1 MNGRF
6 DPRHEL
12 VDAKDFRKLAKAF
25 EHSDTMG
32 LCERF
37 SILAVL
43 SEEKAKVLRELEDV
57 SRVQTDAKT
66 TDQLLRWAEI
76 VKSSAKRPMGDN

>member
-1 MNGRF
+1 MDGRF
-6 DPRHEL
+6 DPRLEM
-12 VDAKDFRKLAKAF
+12 VDAKNFRKLAKAF

-43 SEEKAKVLRELEDV
+43 SEEKAKVLKELDDV

-66 TDQLLRWAEI
+66 TDRLLESSEMAQL
-76 VKSSAKRPMGDN
+76 SATNPIEG